1 MLAELP
7 RFRALDCRV
16 VVDGVAHDH
25 RAMLIA
31 VGNGSSYGGGM
42 RICPSASI
50 VDGTLDVTVVDEI
63 SVGQLLRL
71 FPRVYAGTHMR
82 HPQAHAYRGQ
92 SVRLEFLDG
101 LVPPIFADGEPMS
114 SVLEG
119 RSCAVSVRPR
129 ALQLLAAGLP

>member
-1 MLAELP
+1 MRVRTVFAVLV
-7 RFRALDCRV
+7 RFTRSTTTVRWLCFRV
-16 VVDGVAHDH
+16 
-25 RAMLIA
+25 A

-71 FPRVYAGTHMR
+71 FPKVYAGTHMR

-114 SVLEG
+114 SALEG

-129 ALQLLAAGLP
+129 ALQLLAPPLP